1 MVTYPLVGCCTEF
14 ITIPTTGNQ
23 VFSTLWGCD
32 KNMTRQTSRRDFL
45 RKSAFAAGAMG
56 LAAAT
61 MPGTSLAGCTVDGC
75 SRTPGYWKNHPE
87 SWHYPDMEP
96 ITHLEIGCETYS
108 KKELLYYLRNVKP
121 KGNKMPI
128 LVRALIAAKLNIA
141 GGVNDKCLDDDHFDF
156 LHGKDVVY
164 AADQWVCANGGIDK
178 RVKHWNDVEL
188 LYPYEYKRA
197 YVDDNELLYTTLD
210 RYNNGLLPC
219 TCPSD

>member
-1 MVTYPLVGCCTEF
+1 
-14 ITIPTTGNQ
+14 
-23 VFSTLWGCD
+23 
-32 KNMTRQTSRRDFL
+32 MTRQTSRRDFL

-87 SWHYPDMEP
+87 NWHDEDMEP
-96 ITHLEIGCETYS
+96 ISGLTIGYVWYS
-108 KKELLYYLRNVKP
+108 KNELHDYLLNVKP

-141 GGVNDKCLDDDHFDF
+141 GGVSAKCLDDDYFDF
-156 LHGKDVVY
+156 LRRLDVVA
-164 AADQWVCANGGIDK
+164 AADHWVYENGGISATV
-178 RVKHWNDVEL
+178 RHWNDVEL
-188 LYPYEYKRA
+188 IHSDSGKPY
-197 YVDDNELLYTTLD
+197 VTDNELLYTTLD
-210 RYNNGLLPC
+210 RYNNGMLPC